1 MFDCLLPCLPRARE
15 RRLQHREAELDVRER
30 RLQELEAT
38 ERRYQAL
45 AAPDGQA
52 ALAAE
57 KTRDAILSL
66 GTALEAWGGRGA
78 RGYRDELGGDALR
91 EARSLLEQCP
101 WTAQSACSA
110 LIKTSDV
117 AQACDEE
124 AEGAVRAAER
134 AVRDV
139 VVLRCQSQDNPGD
152 RFAFILNAEE
162 AFGQPLGREL
172 KATLSIAFV
181 KIARYQAEA
190 KAKAK
195 TKATPAP
202 F

>member
-1 MFDCLLPCLPRARE
+1 M
-15 RRLQHREAELDVRER
+15 
-30 RLQELEAT
+30 
-38 ERRYQAL
+38 
-45 AAPDGQA
+45 
-52 ALAAE
+52 
-57 KTRDAILSL
+57 I
-66 GTALEAWGGRGA
+66 
-78 RGYRDELGGDALR
+78 GDALG
-91 EARSLLEQCP
+91 EARSLLERSLG
-101 WTAQSACSA
+101 TAKSAFSA
-110 LIKTSDV
+110 LIKIGEV
-117 AQACDEE
+117 ADACDEE

-172 KATLSIAFV
+172 KAKLSIAFI
-181 KIARYQAEA
+181 KIARYQAQAEAEA

-195 TKATPAP
+195 AKPAP